1 MHKIILQAPGG
12 TEQMQWQEEVLPPPQ
27 ADEAQVRHEAVGVN
41 FLDIY
46 HRSGLYK
53 QPSYPCGL
61 GVEAAGVITA
71 LGGAVTDFRIGQ
83 RVAYVFHTPGSYAE
97 ARNVPTARLVP
108 VPDRLDS
115 VQAAALLLQGMT
127 ADYLV
132 HDTFPVKS
140 GHTVLLHAAAGG
152 VGLLLSQWAAKLG
165 ATVIGTAG
173 NAEKAALALAHG
185 CAQVIQYRHED
196 FVAQVKALTGG
207 RGVDVVYDSVG
218 QATFE
223 GSLQCLRPR
232 GMLVSFGQASGSVP
246 PLELS
251 KLSAGGSLFLTRPT
265 LFSYTATPE
274 ELRLRAARLLNA
286 VLDGTLK
293 APPVT
298 RFALKDAAAAQQA
311 LEERRTVGKIIL
323 MP

>member
-1 MHKIILQAPGG
+1 MHRIILQAPGG
-12 TEQMQWQEEVLPPPQ
+12 TEQLRWQEEALAPPQ
-27 ADEAQVRHEAVGVN
+27 EGEAQVRHEAVGVN

-61 GVEAAGVITA
+61 GVEAAGTITA
-71 LGGAVTDFRIGQ
+71 LGKNVPGWRVGQ
-83 RVAYVFHTPGSYAE
+83 KVAYVFHAPGSYAE
-97 ARNVPTARLVP
+97 ARNVPAERLVP
-108 VPDRLDS
+108 VPDQLDTA
-115 VQAAALLLQGMT
+115 QAAALLLQGLT
-127 ADYLV
+127 ADYLI
-132 HDTFPVKS
+132 HDTFPVKP

-152 VGLLLSQWAAKLG
+152 VGLLLSQWAASKG
-165 ATVIGTAG
+165 AMVIGTVG

-207 RGVDVVYDSVG
+207 RGVDAVYDSVG

-223 GSLQCLRPR
+223 GSLQCLKPR
-232 GMLVSFGQASGSVP
+232 GMLVSFGQASGPVQ
-246 PLELS
+246 PLEIS

-265 LFSYTATPE
+265 LFTHIATTE
-274 ELRLRAARLLNA
+274 ELRMRAARLFGA

-293 APPVT
+293 PQPVT
-298 RFALKDAAAAQQA
+298 RFALKEVAAAQLA

-323 MP
+323 VP

>member
-1 MHKIILQAPGG
+1 MHKIVLQAPGG
-12 TEQMQWQEEVLPPPQ
+12 TEQMRWQEEALPPPQ

-71 LGGAVTDFRIGQ
+71 LGSAVTGFQVGQ

-97 ARNVPTARLVP
+97 ARNVPAARLVP
-108 VPDRLDS
+108 VSEALDS
-115 VQAAALLLQGMT
+115 AQAAALLLQGMT

-132 HDTFPVKS
+132 HDTFAVKP

-152 VGLLLSQWAAKLG
+152 VGLLLGQWAAKLG

-185 CAQVIQYRHED
+185 CAHVTQYRHED

-223 GSLQCLRPR
+223 GSLQCLKPR

-246 PLELS
+246 PLEIS

-274 ELRLRAARLLNA
+274 ELRMRAARLFGA

-298 RFALKDAAAAQQA
+298 RFALKDAAAAQDA

-323 MP
+323 IP

>member
-1 MHKIILQAPGG
+1 MHRIILQTTGSI
-12 TEQMQWQEEVLPPPQ
+12 EQLRWHEEALPPPQ
-27 ADEAQVRHEAVGVN
+27 DGEAQVRHEAVGVN

-53 QPSYPCGL
+53 LPSYPCGL
-61 GVEAAGVITA
+61 GVEAAGTVTA
-71 LGGAVTDFRIGQ
+71 VGSTVRGLSVGQ

-97 ARNVPTARLVP
+97 ARNVPAERLVP
-108 VPDRLDS
+108 VPDGLDTT
-115 VQAAALLLQGMT
+115 QAAALLLQGLT
-127 ADYLV
+127 ADYLI
-132 HDTFPVKS
+132 HDTFPVKP
-140 GHTVLLHAAAGG
+140 GNTLLLHAAAGG
-152 VGLLLSQWAAKLG
+152 VGLLLGQWAAKLG

-173 NAEKAALALAHG
+173 NAEKAALALEHG
-185 CAQVIQYRHED
+185 CTQVIQYRHED
-196 FVAQVKALTGG
+196 FAAQVKALTGG

-223 GSLQCLRPR
+223 GSLQCLKPR
-232 GMLVSFGQASGSVP
+232 GMLVSFGQASGAVP
-246 PLELS
+246 PFDIS

-265 LFSYTATPE
+265 LFTHIATTD
-274 ELRLRAARLLNA
+274 ELRMRAARLFGA

-311 LEERRTVGKIIL
+311 LEERRTVGKIVLI
-323 MP
+323 P

>member
-1 MHKIILQAPGG
+1 MHRIILQAPGG
-12 TEQMQWQEEVLPPPQ
+12 TEQLRWQEEDLAPPQ
-27 ADEAQVRHEAVGVN
+27 EGEAQVRHEAVGVN

-61 GVEAAGVITA
+61 GVEAAGSITA
-71 LGGAVTDFRIGQ
+71 LGNNTPGWRVGQ
-83 RVAYVFHTPGSYAE
+83 KVAYVYHTPGSYAE
-97 ARNVPTARLVP
+97 ARNVPAARLVP
-108 VPDRLDS
+108 VPDGLDTA
-115 VQAAALLLQGMT
+115 QAAALLLQGLT
-127 ADYLV
+127 ADYLI
-132 HDTFPVKS
+132 HDTFPVKA

-207 RGVDVVYDSVG
+207 HGVDVVYDSVG

-223 GSLQCLRPR
+223 GSLQCLKPR

-246 PLELS
+246 LFEIS

-265 LFSYTATPE
+265 LFNHIATTE
-274 ELRLRAARLLNA
+274 ELQRRAARLFSA
-286 VLDGTLK
+286 VRDGTLQL
-293 APPVT
+293 PPVT
-298 RFALKDAAAAQQA
+298 RFALKDAAAAQLA
-311 LEERRTVGKIIL
+311 LEERRTVGKVIL
-323 MP
+323 IS